1 MLIFACMKT
10 EDIKRWLRS
19 KHPTTIV
26 NDRYS
31 GIYSEAQWL
40 AFPLEHY
47 DVPAEVDGDDMTC
60 VDFWQDYAEPVG
72 KGDTPDEA
80 LRDLVTI
87 MDGLVTK

>member
-26 NDRYS
+26 KDRYS

-47 DVPAEVDGDDMTC
+47 DVPAEVDGDDMAC

-72 KGDTPDEA
+72 RGDTG
-80 LRDLVTI
+80 RCF
-87 MDGLVTK
+87 G